1 MIVWGFRSGNKVMG
15 QIQYPCQ
22 YCHNNSFHTIVRTR
36 RWFTLFFIPT
46 IPIRTEFISR
56 CNICGF
62 QTSVPDGQV
71 KAWFPAGAVS

>member
-1 MIVWGFRSGNKVMG
+1 MIILGFRSGNKVMG

-22 YCHNNSFHTIVRTR
+22 QCHNNSFHTVVRMR

-46 IPIRTEFISR
+46 IPTRTTFSSR

-62 QTSVPDGQV
+62 QTSIPSEQV
-71 KAWFPAGAVS
+71 KAWFPAA